1 MILDIQPSKKF
12 NPMNGGLQSLDG
24 LRTKRFGSSGGGGL
38 QPLVPSTCYVVE
50 ASNAASYPGSG
61 TTWANVVDTPA
72 DGNAKTL
79 YDVQRGNG
87 STSTGFPTF
96 NGTAGVPG
104 AYFSNDGGDHFSSIA
119 NPTPGFLGGI
129 QRTDTTGFWI
139 AIAWRFMSDATNRL
153 FYNSSVN
160 SDYGFNLSA
169 TTSVL
174 QFTRFRDASIQGT
187 NLINSG
193 GSFVNSTNYLVIVS
207 MNAARTNFRFWKN
220 SRTAANTAPADAWTP
235 VTSNATNRLILGS
248 SQNLVG
254 PDPSGVRYYGYAGG
268 NDYIDDTAAGHI
280 FDYFNASTGI
290 TFA

>member
-1 MILDIQPSKKF
+1 MLNYEIIRPSF
-12 NPMNGGLQSLDG
+12 NPMNGGFQSLDG
-24 LRTKRFGSSGGGGL
+24 LKTKRFGSSGGGGL
-38 QPLVPSTCYVVE
+38 QSLVPSTCFVLE

-79 YDVQRGNG
+79 YDVQRGDG

-104 AYFSNDGGDHFSSIA
+104 AYFSNDGGDYFQSIT
-119 NPTPGFLGGI
+119 NPSPGVIGSVH
-129 QRTDTTGFWI
+129 RTDAAGFWF
-139 AIAWRFMSDATNRL
+139 AYAWRFNDGATNRL
-153 FYNSSVN
+153 FANAFALAN
-160 SDYGFNLSA
+160 YGFTLLA
-169 TTSVL
+169 TTSL
-174 QFTRFRDASIQGT
+174 LRFVRHRNTSTQDT

-193 GSFVNSTNYLVIVS
+193 ASFVNNTNYLVIVS

-220 SRTAANTAPADAWTP
+220 TRTASNMAPSAAWTP
-235 VTSNATNRLILGS
+235 VTSPATYRTFNASSTNLAGF
-248 SQNLVG
+248 
-254 PDPSGVRYYGYAGG
+254 DPSGVRYYGQAGG

-290 TFA
+290 TFS